1 MAVSKAKI
9 YERQFAACSN
19 LADTIGP
26 VKVREPQRFWHP
38 QDFVHI
44 GTMAAIIDNESK
56 GSRLNRLSAMPGE
69 HLDLTD
75 HPPGGDNAGRGA
87 PARARRFVG
96 VQFTC
101 CDVYSR
107 VYINRDETAYEGNC
121 PKCAKRVRLL
131 IGPGGTD
138 ARFFTAG

>member
-1 MAVSKAKI
+1 M
-9 YERQFAACSN
+9 
-19 LADTIGP
+19 L
-26 VKVREPQRFWHP
+26 
-38 QDFVHI
+38 
-44 GTMAAIIDNESK
+44 
-56 GSRLNRLSAMPGE
+56 GE

-75 HPPGGDNAGRGA
+75 HTPEGDKRGRKA
-87 PARARRFVG
+87 PATGRPFVG

-121 PKCAKRVRLL
+121 PKCAKRVRLS